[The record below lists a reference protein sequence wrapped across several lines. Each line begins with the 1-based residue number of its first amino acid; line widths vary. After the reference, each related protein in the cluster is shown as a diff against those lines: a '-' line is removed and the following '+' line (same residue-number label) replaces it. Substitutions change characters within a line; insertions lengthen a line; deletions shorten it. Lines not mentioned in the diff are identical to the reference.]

1 MNNKSVSLEKTKQR
15 LQTSLEDAR
24 QLVDRLTS
32 QVNQMEKKQIYY
44 DKILAEWQ
52 SKVND
57 LQSELEASR
66 KEARN
71 YSTEL
76 FRTKA
81 VYEEQLEQI
90 EIAQREN
97 KNLAEE
103 IKDLMEQISEGGRNI
118 HELEKARNRLQI
130 EKEELQSALEEAESA
145 LEQEENKVFS

>member
-1 MNNKSVSLEKTKQR
+1 LR
-15 LQTSLEDAR
+15 
-24 QLVDRLTS
+24 S
-32 QVNQMEKKQIYY
+32 QVAQMEKKQIFF
-44 DKILAEWQ
+44 DKIIQEWRN
-52 SKVND
+52 KVND

-81 VYEEQLEQI
+81 LYEEQLEQI
-90 EIAQREN
+90 EIAGREN

-103 IKDLMEQISEGGRNI
+103 IKDLMDQISEGGRNI

-130 EKEELQSALEEAESA
+130 EKEELQSALEEAEGA
-145 LEQEENKVFS
+145 LEQEENKVLRVQLELSQVIFSGFLHIFTKNKKIKK